1 MKAAWLLTFL
11 AAAPAS
17 AATTGFQAARIT
29 VSSSATVEQ
38 HRYRESGKEIPAP
51 STVMDVYIWREGDDG
66 TDHTISLVEDVFEIA
81 APREAVLVTGNGP
94 MRIRSSYVEKIE
106 PLAAPL
112 DGRKSS
118 TVMPVSQRDAVLLR
132 SGPPKF
138 TCSLG
143 WEGATQRAL
152 LSWKKGGKS
161 FSKVC
166 VDDPAQPQRATPKK
180 LEALAKAAGVVV
192 LEFREDDAP
201 DH

>member
-1 MKAAWLLTFL
+1 MRFWLLTFL
-11 AAAPAS
+11 ALGPAS
-17 AATTGFQAARIT
+17 AATTAFQAARIT

-51 STVMDVYIWREGDDG
+51 KTVMDVYIWREGDDG
-66 TDHTISLVEDVFEIA
+66 PDYTISLVEDVFEIA

-94 MRIRSSYVEKIE
+94 MRIRASYVEKIE
-106 PLAAPL
+106 PLTAPL

-118 TVMPVSQRDAVLLR
+118 AVMPVSPRDAALLR

-138 TCSLG
+138 TCGLG
-143 WEGATQRAL
+143 PERVL
-152 LSWKKGGKS
+152 LSWKKGARS
-161 FSKVC
+161 FTKVC
-166 VDDPAQPQRATPKK
+166 AEAPAKRRID
-180 LEALAKAAGVVV
+180 ALSKTAGVVI